1 MQLTL
6 AKGHPKMVKLIG
18 YGKKRE
24 STIGYTL
31 PVIPQ
36 YTRPATFPSS
46 QALQTYLVIQNNRYI
61 DEVSSALGNR
71 NDIEND
77 FILAYDKINN
87 KFIWRK
93 DREGGGTTGLYVRN
107 YP

>member
-1 MQLTL
+1 MAIQI
-6 AKGHPKMVKLIG
+6 PVK
-18 YGKKRE
+18 RAS
-24 STIGYTL
+24 STGYTL
-31 PVIPQ
+31 PVNVAQ
-36 YTRPATFPSS
+36 YPSSPLPSS

-93 DREGGGTTGLYVRN
+93 DREGGGGTTDLYVTN